1 MDQRFP
7 VGSVAKRDVETKHP
21 TGQHRPNPKKSPPP
35 PCPHLPIHPHPPNY
49 RTKYEHTL
57 LTDIAFYD
65 PDAIYDPNGPLDPL
79 VMEEAVGTIMRGIEP
94 DLSEPP
100 DAVSRR
106 MHAAL
111 RALAGLHPRNEPE
124 LMLGVQALN
133 AYHAANAA
141 WRRAT
146 QPGEQRRH
154 AATAASATR
163 TFDAMLRAL
172 ERRQAKPLSVPIGR
186 PPAKDWQ
193 AKDLKTL
200 RTEMEN
206 RWRLNHQE
214 DVPDPVNQHAM
225 TDDELVTAWSAKAR
239 ELQENPNQGLDIANT
254 EGILPDGSMIMPWN
268 PTPQQAAYIDRR
280 LIMMYVRERAENRRN
295 GINSPIQFRPTRT
308 GDIVP

>member
-1 MDQRFP
+1 
-7 VGSVAKRDVETKHP
+7 
-21 TGQHRPNPKKSPPP
+21 
-35 PCPHLPIHPHPPNY
+35 
-49 RTKYEHTL
+49 
-57 LTDIAFYD
+57 LTDTASYD

-94 DLSEPP
+94 DLTEPP

-141 WRRAT
+141 WRKGAQHAT
-146 QPGEQRRH
+146 RPGEQRRH

-172 ERRQAKPLSVPIGR
+172 ERRQAKPLFVPIGR
-186 PPAKDWQ
+186 PPAQAWP

-200 RTEMEN
+200 QTEMEN
-206 RWRLNHQE
+206 RWGLNHQQ
-214 DVPDPVNQHAM
+214 DAPDPVNQDAM
-225 TDDELVTAWSAKAR
+225 TDDELIAAWSAKAR
-239 ELQENPNQGLDIANT
+239 EWRENPNQGLDIANT
-254 EGILPDGSMIMPWN
+254 DGILPDGSMIVPWN
-268 PTPQQAAYIDRR
+268 PTKQQAAYLDRR
-280 LIMMYVRERAENRRN
+280 LAMMYVREQAENRRN
-295 GINSPIQFRPTRT
+295 GINSPMQIRPTRT
-308 GDIVP
+308 GDIIQ